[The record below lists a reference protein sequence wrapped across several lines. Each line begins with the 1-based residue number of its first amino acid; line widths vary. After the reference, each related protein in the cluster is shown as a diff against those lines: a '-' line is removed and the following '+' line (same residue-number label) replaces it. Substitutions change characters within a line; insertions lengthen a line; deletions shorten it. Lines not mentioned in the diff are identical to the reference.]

1 IQVSN
6 ITTFC
11 AKLRKESRGSHYRT
25 DYPNENISFEKR
37 FNKEN
42 QLENKIFNYEVTNLN
57 LLKALIEIK
66 TTQDN
71 SLTFRC
77 GCKSG
82 VCGSCAVM
90 VNGVEKLACKTNIS
104 VNDLIEPLKNTQIV
118 KDLVV
123 IDVSHETL
131 LIKRTK
137 SYLEN
142 IEGYNVTQNDIKG
155 IDIQS
160 NCILCNSCHSS
171 CPVYNVN
178 KEFLGPFALTR
189 ALRYI
194 NDKKTSYKAD
204 ILDSIQSNGIW
215 DCTLCS
221 SCTLVCPQATYLI
234 LHKQLNILL
243 FFSYK
248 FDQEYPKYF
257 FHNKQQY

>member
-1 IQVSN
+1 MKID
-6 ITTFC
+6 I
-11 AKLRKESRGSHYRT
+11 
-25 DYPNENISFEKR
+25 KR

-42 QLENKIFNYEVTNLN
+42 QLENKILKYEVTNVN
-57 LLKALIEIK
+57 LLKALMEIK

-155 IDIQS
+155 VDIQS

-221 SCTLVCPQATYLI
+221 SCTLVCPQGIDSKADI
-234 LHKQLNILL
+234 MQLQNISIQNNYTNPNIQD
-243 FFSYK
+243 FNFGVN
-248 FDQEYPKYF
+248 FDDDFGGFNPNGF
-257 FHNKQQY
+257 